1 MPYNTSA
8 DPGHMCDSDRSNT
21 VDSLEMKECL
31 SLLGIETDV
40 LNTVQFSNHTQY
52 GQWEGLPTPT
62 EANPLGDDRFGAM
75 FTDERFQVD
84 ESTEEYKLRHP
95 PVKTKK

>member
-1 MPYNTSA
+1 MLPAVNSEFAQRLLSPPEEESRASA
-8 DPGHMCDSDRSNT
+8 ARRSRSR
-21 VDSLEMKECL
+21 VCL
-31 SLLGIETDV
+31 
-40 LNTVQFSNHTQY
+40 
-52 GQWEGLPTPT
+52 TPT

-95 PVKTKK
+95 RKNEIVACPH